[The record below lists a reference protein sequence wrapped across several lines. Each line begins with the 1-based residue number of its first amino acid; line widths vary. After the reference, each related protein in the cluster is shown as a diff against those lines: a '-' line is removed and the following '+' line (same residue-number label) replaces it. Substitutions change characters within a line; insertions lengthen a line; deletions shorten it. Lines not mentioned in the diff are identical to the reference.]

1 MTTLHSIFMTLTS
14 LALFGVLFFL
24 FIFGAPL
31 LIDLGMNSWIAAA
44 ISVVLFFSLLF
55 GFMPVMD
62 AIDATTLWLARK
74 IKAVTLNFKRSG
86 SQNGLIIFG
95 LIYFL
100 VIGSFALQ
108 SLTSLY
114 TLKQFL
120 PWATLFI
127 GLGIPLFPSLM
138 LSYLNEQTES
148 AYERGL
154 TYGYQNG
161 RKRGEDYANRKHDV
175 LSYNDESLELVSR
188 RSKIQHKQLK
198 AQQEG
203 IDSLISKL
211 STLKASQHKNPAFPL
226 ELIKEIQSELHAL
239 KGLK

>member
-127 GLGIPLFPSLM
+127 GLGIPLF
-138 LSYLNEQTES
+138 
-148 AYERGL
+148 
-154 TYGYQNG
+154 
-161 RKRGEDYANRKHDV
+161 
-175 LSYNDESLELVSR
+175 LELVSR